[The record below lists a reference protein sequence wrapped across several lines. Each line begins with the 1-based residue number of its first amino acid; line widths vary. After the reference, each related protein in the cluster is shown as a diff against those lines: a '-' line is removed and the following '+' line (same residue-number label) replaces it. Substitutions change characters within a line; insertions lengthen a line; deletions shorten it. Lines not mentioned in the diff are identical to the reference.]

1 MSETQNPQ
9 VAALPA
15 TPDDTSPETEATTAP
30 AASEAPAGQGEPL
43 DAVRAQRDEYY
54 DLLLRKTA
62 EFDNYRRRT
71 ERERRDA
78 GDRAVAEFV
87 TDLLQVVDDLE
98 RAAGTEAAGGGVD
111 AYREGIHLIRRRLA
125 DLLAKRGVTPV
136 DPLGEDFDP
145 HVHEAVVREHDPT
158 RRDGEVVEVLAKG
171 YRMGDRLLRP
181 AMVKVA
187 AS

>member
-1 MSETQNPQ
+1 MSETPNPQ

-15 TPDDTSPETEATTAP
+15 TPDDAAPDTEATETP
-30 AASEAPAGQGEPL
+30 AASEVPADRGEPVE
-43 DAVRAQRDEYY
+43 AVRVQRDEYY

-62 EFDNYRRRT
+62 EFDNYRKRT

-87 TDLLQVVDDLE
+87 TELLQVVDDLD
-98 RAAGTEAAGGGVD
+98 RAAGAEAGGGGVD
-111 AYREGIHLIRRRLA
+111 AYREGIDLIRRRLA
-125 DLLAKRGVTPV
+125 DLLARRGVTAV

>member
-1 MSETQNPQ
+1 MAETPNPQ

-15 TPDDTSPETEATTAP
+15 TPDDTAADTEAATAS
-30 AASEAPAGQGEPL
+30 AAPEAPAGHDPVE
-43 DAVRAQRDEYY
+43 AVRAQRDEYY

-62 EFDNYRRRT
+62 EFDNYRKRT
-71 ERERRDA
+71 ERERREA
-78 GDRAVAEFV
+78 GDRAVADFV

-98 RAAGTEAAGGGVD
+98 RAADASAGEGGVD
-111 AYREGIHLIRRRLA
+111 AYREGIDLIRRRLA
-125 DLLAKRGVTPV
+125 DVLAKRGITPV
-136 DPLGEDFDP
+136 DPVGDDFDP

-158 RRDGEVVEVLAKG
+158 RRDGEIVEVLAKG